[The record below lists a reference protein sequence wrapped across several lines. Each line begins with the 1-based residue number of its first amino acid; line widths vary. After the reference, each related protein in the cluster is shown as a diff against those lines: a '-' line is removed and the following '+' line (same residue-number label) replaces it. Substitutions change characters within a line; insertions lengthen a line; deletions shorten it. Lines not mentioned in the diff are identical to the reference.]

1 MQAVWFWFHFI
12 IVNVIEKD
20 IYELQETFSLRPL
33 EKNFNSSSEHIIY
46 LPVYSLPEPSYRTPR
61 ASKKA
66 AVSGE
71 APMGSKSSKYII
83 TNSK

>member
-1 MQAVWFWFHFI
+1 MQAVCFWFHCI
-12 IVNVIEKD
+12 IVNEIEKD

-46 LPVYSLPEPSYRTPR
+46 SLPEPSNRPPR

-71 APMGSKSSKYII
+71 APIGSKSSEYII

>member
-1 MQAVWFWFHFI
+1 MQAVCFWFHCI
-12 IVNVIEKD
+12 IVNEIEKD
-20 IYELQETFSLRPL
+20 IYDLQETFLLRPL

-46 LPVYSLPEPSYRTPR
+46 LPVYSLPEPSYRPPR